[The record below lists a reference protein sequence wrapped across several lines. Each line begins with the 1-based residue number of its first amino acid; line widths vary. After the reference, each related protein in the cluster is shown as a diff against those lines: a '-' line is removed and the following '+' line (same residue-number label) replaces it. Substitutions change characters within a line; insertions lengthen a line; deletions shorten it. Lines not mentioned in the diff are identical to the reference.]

1 MRSALNEGGIMR
13 ETMLKASETA
23 PSEVLNGSENLSKE
37 YLARCLKILNK
48 WGAPLTG
55 WHCINVVDVREEDDE
70 AELWICE
77 LCGCKKVRFIHVMDN
92 ALYFEPVRVGC
103 ICAGV
108 MEGDVL
114 AAKERERRM
123 RNRAKRRRTFVK
135 HKWEHPRSGLWYR
148 VYHGQELMITEY
160 SGAYYVQAGQ
170 GQRARTTSK
179 YKGKPIRDL
188 YSAFYAAFDLVDPK
202 DSFKEV
208 FKEV

>member
-1 MRSALNEGGIMR
+1 
-13 ETMLKASETA
+13 
-23 PSEVLNGSENLSKE
+23 
-37 YLARCLKILNK
+37 
-48 WGAPLTG
+48 
-55 WHCINVVDVREEDDE
+55 
-70 AELWICE
+70 
-77 LCGCKKVRFIHVMDN
+77 MDN

-160 SGAYYVQAGQ
+160 SGAYYVQMGQ
-170 GQRARTTSK
+170 GQRARMTSK
-179 YKGKPIRDL
+179 YKGRPIRDL

-202 DSFKEV
+202 DSFWEV